1 MRKLFIAL
9 FFVTSITLSS
19 NADEMKGIIVY
30 KNDTVTVT
38 FDIPINV
45 FTGDIHYR
53 KVQKKVKF
61 IDSSGKK
68 QVLRPSD
75 AKEIIFDYKGAKI
88 RMVSVFKP
96 NTDISQN
103 VKIFLK
109 IINDDYLKL
118 YIYHYYQSGPGQ
130 YGGPSKAYL
139 LQKGDSLLKW
149 PKNVFFRKDM
159 VEYFSDCKE
168 LAEKIENKE
177 YKDDDIEEIVKFYNS
192 KCIVK

>member
-1 MRKLFIAL
+1 MKIFFIVLFL
-9 FFVTSITLSS
+9 FFSITLSS
-19 NADEMKGIIVY
+19 RADEMKGIIIY
-30 KNDTVTVT
+30 KNDTLNVT
-38 FDIPINV
+38 FDMPINL
-45 FTGDIHYR
+45 FSGDVHYR
-53 KVQKKVKF
+53 KVQEKVKF

-75 AKEIIFDYKGAKI
+75 AKEIIFDYYGKKI
-88 RMVSVFKP
+88 RMISVFSP

-103 VKIFLK
+103 EKIFLK
-109 IINDDYLKL
+109 IIIDDYLKM
-118 YIYHYYQSGPGQ
+118 YIYHYYQGGQ
-130 YGGPSKAYL
+130 YGGPSTANL

>member
-1 MRKLFIAL
+1 MRKLFIVL

-30 KNDTVTVT
+30 KNDTVSVT

-53 KVQKKVKF
+53 KVQEKVKF

-75 AKEIIFDYKGAKI
+75 AKEIILDYNGKKI

-103 VKIFLK
+103 DKIFLT
-109 IINDDYLKL
+109 IVIDDYLKM
-118 YIYHYYQSGPGQ
+118 YCYHYYQGGQ
-130 YGGPSKAYL
+130 YGGPSTAYL

-177 YKDDDIEEIVKFYNS
+177 YKDDNIEEIVKFYNS
-192 KCIVK
+192 KCTVK